1 MTRCKAKIR
10 FGDDYGDNCST
21 FHCQLEEGHTDE
33 HIEKGNMGDEERQI
47 PYILSWLGDMG
58 DEDDYPEDS
67 QLDRVKE
74 GLCPEKD
81 CNHPDGA
88 CLHPLTYC
96 KETCPH
102 YTGEK

>member
-33 HIEKGNMGDEERQI
+33 HIEKGNMGDEEQRI

-58 DEDDYPEDS
+58 EDEADE
-67 QLDRVKE
+67 E
-74 GLCPEKD
+74 I
-81 CNHPDGA
+81 DGA
-88 CLHPLTYC
+88 IESLRD
-96 KETCPH
+96 ES
-102 YTGEK
+102 